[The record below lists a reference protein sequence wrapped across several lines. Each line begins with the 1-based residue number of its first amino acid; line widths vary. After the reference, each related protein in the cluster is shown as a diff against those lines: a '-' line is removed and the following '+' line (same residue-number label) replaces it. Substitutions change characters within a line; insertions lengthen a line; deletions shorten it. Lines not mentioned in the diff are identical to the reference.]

1 MMKNRVL
8 TFLLS
13 MGIPVSAF
21 SAQGGGCTGICG
33 SCHLSCTPGV
43 FALLL
48 LGGKYFYGRL
58 KGGVLKHE

>member
-1 MMKNRVL
+1 MKNRTL

-13 MGIPVSAF
+13 MGIPVSALN
-21 SAQGGGCTGICG
+21 AQVDGCTGICG
-33 SCHLSCTPGV
+33 SCNFSCTPGV